1 MTENNVKYSMSF
13 AWVNVGDEVN
23 LKNFGFDERFIVLKI
38 YWGRPRPEDTLSG
51 QYDLSNVD
59 PSDECR
65 NFTEEQLQEQHTD
78 DMTFIVARKPGGQG
92 IVFYISDFHKE
103 IEVYDDA
110 PADF

>member
-1 MTENNVKYSMSF
+1 MTEKKEKYSMSF

-23 LKNFGFDERFIVLKI
+23 LKSLGFDERFIVCKT
-38 YWGRPRPEDTLSG
+38 YWGRPRPEDTLPG

-59 PSDECR
+59 PSDER
-65 NFTEEQLQEQHTD
+65 SNFTEEQLQEQHTD

-92 IVFYISDFHKE
+92 IVFYIPNFLEE

-110 PADF
+110 PSDF